1 MFIVCSHVQLSI
13 MKLYLLAVM
22 KAIEE
27 SDCDVTMIN
36 RVRKGKELPG
46 ALWHIWEAADA
57 DKIRDMINKVLHS

>member
-1 MFIVCSHVQLSI
+1 